1 MFYVE
6 LLARGKLLS
15 YFVDVEKQAQ
25 ELFDC
30 MMKQWTKRGS
40 ITEKLKAEN

>member
-6 LLARGKLLS
+6 MLARGKLLS
-15 YFVDVEKQAQ
+15 YFIDVEKQAQ